1 MATRTSGNCR
11 LQGRANRGAIDLNVI
26 TTDRLD
32 PVEYPDYDVGQR
44 VKFHLDL
51 FAIVLSAK
59 RAASGMIDTGARC
72 QYLMAASGML
82 MESMRLNIDLHI
94 SLCCIAVNN

>member
-1 MATRTSGNCR
+1 MATRTISYCR
-11 LQGRANRGAIDLNVI
+11 LQGRANRDANDRHGI

-59 RAASGMIDTGARC
+59 RAVSGMIDAGARFQC
-72 QYLMAASGML
+72 K
-82 MESMRLNIDLHI
+82 
-94 SLCCIAVNN
+94 CCI